1 MADCGISGGKKH
13 KKIHKKRTYK
23 KHKSVKKHGGSAGFL
38 NKLAVPATLLIA
50 RTSLMGPPRVNS
62 SNKTKRRRR
71 KTRSRK

>member
-1 MADCGISGGKKH
+1 MTNCSGDGGGKR
-13 KKIHKKRTYK
+13 RTYK
-23 KHKSVKKHGGSAGFL
+23 KNRSGKKRGGSSVFL
-38 NKLAVPATLLIA
+38 NRLAVPATLLIA